1 MALQVTVTQCS
12 QLRWT
17 SVGPWVFCYC
27 SVITTDIDRLFL
39 EIFRT
44 MWHCC
49 DTQTPDQGLTSLV
62 WIDKV
67 LLNLCGVLHVVWAAY
82 FSRTTHFFNALLR
95 NDWQVESCKYLIIQ
109 LSEVGVTV
117 YLWDNYQNQGHRYIH
132 LLPVFP
138 PAPLIIVITFVC
150 TWYKHLT

>member
-1 MALQVTVTQCS
+1 MALQITDTVLATYMDQCWCIS
-12 QLRWT
+12 FLLLLCNNYRHWQVVLRNIYNNVALLWHPAAWSADSLHWYGQIRCYWT
-17 SVGPWVFCYC
+17 CVVCCMWCELHTLAGPH
-27 SVITTDIDRLFL
+27 I
-39 EIFRT
+39 
-44 MWHCC
+44 
-49 DTQTPDQGLTSLV
+49 
-62 WIDKV
+62 
-67 LLNLCGVLHVVWAAY
+67 
-82 FSRTTHFFNALLR
+82 FFNALLR

-117 YLWDNYQNQGHRYIH
+117 HLWDNYQNQGHRCVH

>member
-1 MALQVTVTQCS
+1 MALQITVTRCW

-117 YLWDNYQNQGHRYIH
+117 YLWDNYQIKAIGISISSQCF
-132 LLPVFP
+132 LLP
-138 PAPLIIVITFVC
+138 PLLLSLLLCVHGTN
-150 TWYKHLT
+150 T